1 MQISQ
6 KKFHVKK
13 NDIVFVMTGK
23 DKGKKGKIL
32 SILREK
38 NKFVV
43 EGINFVKRH
52 IKPTQKDPKGGII
65 QKESPIHVSNLMLIC
80 NKCNR
85 PVRIRHKKIEDK
97 NVRVCIK
104 CDEVI

>member
-1 MQISQ
+1 MQILQ

-13 NDIVFVMTGK
+13 NDIVFIMTGK
-23 DKGKKGKIL
+23 DKGKKGKVL

-43 EGINFVKRH
+43 EGINLVKRH
-52 IKPTQKDPKGGII
+52 IKPTQKDPKGGVID
-65 QKESPIHVSNLMLIC
+65 KESPVHVSNLMLIC

-85 PVRIRHKKIEDK
+85 PVRIRHKKVEDK
-97 NVRVCIK
+97 KVRVCVK
-104 CDEVI
+104 CSEVI